1 MGYCSWELEIKSRHL
16 GDGMQQSKPPLNYA
30 SALTKYSSLPI
41 ITMITL
47 APLVLPTNV
56 DREKFADFGREV
68 KDIHPG
74 NCTADEFNEIEEALY
89 KVFFI

>member
-1 MGYCSWELEIKSRHL
+1 MACTNTNLL
-16 GDGMQQSKPPLNYA
+16 TNYA
-30 SALTKYSSLPI
+30 SALTKSSSLQI
-41 ITMITL
+41 ITMTITL
-47 APLVLPTNV
+47 APLVLPANV

>member
-1 MGYCSWELEIKSRHL
+1 
-16 GDGMQQSKPPLNYA
+16 MQQYKPPLNYA
-30 SALTKYSSLPI
+30 NALPKYSSLPG
-41 ITMITL
+41 ITMTITL
-47 APLVLPTNV
+47 APLVLPANV

-74 NCTADEFNEIEEALY
+74 NCTENEFNEIEEALY

>member
-1 MGYCSWELEIKSRHL
+1 MACS
-16 GDGMQQSKPPLNYA
+16 NTYA
-30 SALTKYSSLPI
+30 SALTKYSSLRI
-41 ITMITL
+41 ITMTITL
-47 APLVLPTNV
+47 APLVLSANV
-56 DREKFADFGREV
+56 DLEKFADFGREV